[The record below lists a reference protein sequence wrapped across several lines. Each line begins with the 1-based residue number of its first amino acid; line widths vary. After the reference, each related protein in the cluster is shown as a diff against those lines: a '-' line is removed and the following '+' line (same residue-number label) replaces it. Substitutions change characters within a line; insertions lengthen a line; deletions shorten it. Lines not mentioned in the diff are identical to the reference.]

1 MLDFQPKQKEAIE
14 AVNIDTLLL
23 GGARG
28 GGKSYALVC
37 KMALEIVEWY
47 SEVEI
52 KRLKIDVSQGFRV
65 TSANDDYEQTYYY
78 KYLID
83 YPDYFGVIVRRTE
96 PALLAQT
103 QKECK
108 KVYPLLG
115 GVWSKG
121 QWTFPSGAMIM
132 FRPCQRPEHLDWF
145 QGQNVHR
152 LAIEELTQFDQWE
165 VEEMESCCRS
175 SHKHIKAMKVYTTNP
190 GKRGHVWVKKKYIDN
205 CPAIPEG
212 APVWVEKYGI
222 KYQPTR
228 SNKVFVSKTGERF
241 LFIPSLVFD
250 NKYLSERDD
259 NFVRN
264 LLGKNKILKEMWLYG
279 NWNVF
284 AGQFFE
290 MWREDVHVKSE
301 LAFFNATDK
310 ADLIEKR
317 RNFDW
322 TDWRLYMSNDYGFAE
337 RSAWACGF
345 YAVHNSSGDIVKF
358 AEIVQSGLTI
368 KQQARYTK
376 EFIKRFY
383 DLEIDDFEI
392 VVADPKSYWQRQDKG
407 EDFWDFATAYQE
419 EGIHLTKG
427 LNDREAGAMAFL
439 EVLRIREDG
448 TPQMTFLDCCKETVE
463 SIPNLPADPK
473 NLNDVDT
480 TVFDHPYDEGR
491 YFLMV
496 LRGQPYIEDSRES
509 KEDWREMVR
518 ARKTKEEVPKS
529 WRVA

>member
-14 AVNIDTLLL
+14 VVNIDTLLL

-115 GVWSKG
+115 GVWSNG

-190 GKRGHVWVKKKYIDN
+190 GKRGHVWV
-205 CPAIPEG
+205 
-212 APVWVEKYGI
+212 
-222 KYQPTR
+222 
-228 SNKVFVSKTGERF
+228 
-241 LFIPSLVFD
+241 
-250 NKYLSERDD
+250 
-259 NFVRN
+259 
-264 LLGKNKILKEMWLYG
+264 
-279 NWNVF
+279 
-284 AGQFFE
+284 
-290 MWREDVHVKSE
+290 
-301 LAFFNATDK
+301 
-310 ADLIEKR
+310 
-317 RNFDW
+317 
-322 TDWRLYMSNDYGFAE
+322 
-337 RSAWACGF
+337 
-345 YAVHNSSGDIVKF
+345 
-358 AEIVQSGLTI
+358 
-368 KQQARYTK
+368 
-376 EFIKRFY
+376 
-383 DLEIDDFEI
+383 
-392 VVADPKSYWQRQDKG
+392 
-407 EDFWDFATAYQE
+407 
-419 EGIHLTKG
+419 
-427 LNDREAGAMAFL
+427 
-439 EVLRIREDG
+439 
-448 TPQMTFLDCCKETVE
+448 
-463 SIPNLPADPK
+463 
-473 NLNDVDT
+473 
-480 TVFDHPYDEGR
+480 
-491 YFLMV
+491 
-496 LRGQPYIEDSRES
+496 
-509 KEDWREMVR
+509 
-518 ARKTKEEVPKS
+518 
-529 WRVA
+529 